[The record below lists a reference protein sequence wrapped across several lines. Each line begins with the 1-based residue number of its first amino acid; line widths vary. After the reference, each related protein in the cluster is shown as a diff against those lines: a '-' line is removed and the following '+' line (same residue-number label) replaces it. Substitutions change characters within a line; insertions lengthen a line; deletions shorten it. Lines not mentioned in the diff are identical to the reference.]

1 MSKTKHTTDT
11 MLLSI
16 IASDLPNREI
26 DYNYIVHAIRSHDAL
41 VAALE
46 AWRLFDS
53 ESSDKHPC
61 PDLMLRGKYRDQARK
76 LTDVALAEARKD
88 KR

>member
-1 MSKTKHTTDT
+1 MSKAKHTKGQLTIHGHGT
-11 MLLSI
+11 ESNPSCVI
-16 IASDLPNREI
+16 
-26 DYNYIVHAIRSHDAL
+26 HAIRSHDPL

-76 LTDVALAEARKD
+76 LTDVALAEAGK
-88 KR
+88 KE